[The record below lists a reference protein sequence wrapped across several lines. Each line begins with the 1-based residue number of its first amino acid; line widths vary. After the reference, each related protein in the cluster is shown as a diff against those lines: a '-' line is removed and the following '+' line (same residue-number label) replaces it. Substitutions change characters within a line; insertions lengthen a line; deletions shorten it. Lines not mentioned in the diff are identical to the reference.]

1 MNNGDFYR
9 GLEAAAALVEEEAE
23 KIVKASGGSLTA
35 QTMAGIYLG
44 LAARILQVQDSDP
57 NASLRGRIGETI

>member
-1 MNNGDFYR
+1 
-9 GLEAAAALVEEEAE
+9 VEEEAE